1 MVGRGL
7 AAAAAVSALAVGAV
21 GAAASSGSSSVAPAQ
36 PAAKPNIVVIETD
49 DQTVES
55 LRVMPNVRNLLAAH
69 GTTFDN
75 SFASYALC
83 CPSRATFLTGQYA
96 HNHTVLGNRAPTGGH
111 YKLDHANALP
121 VWLQRAGYYTTQL
134 GKFLNQYGTRNP
146 REIPPGWSEWHASVD
161 PTTYRFYGY
170 TLNEGGALAT
180 FGNDAASY
188 QTDVYAAK
196 AVEIIRRRVSA
207 QQPLFLWFNPLAPHG
222 GGPRDADDPRNL
234 GTPSPAPRH
243 KDRFAAEA
251 LPAPPSL
258 NEADMSDKAS
268 FMRRRPLL
276 TQTRLAAI
284 RENYQQRLESLLAV
298 DEAVGSIVAALRT
311 SGELDRTLIIFTSDN
326 GFFHGEH
333 RIALGKVLY
342 YEPSIRVPL
351 ILRGPGVPKG
361 RHARQLVANIDLAPT
376 IVDAANAR
384 PGRRMDGRSLLPLA
398 RDRGLE
404 PGRDILIERGPDAQ
418 NPGSVWSAIRS
429 RNFLF
434 AQYANG
440 EQELYDLARDPH
452 QLASQHANPA
462 YARVKAS
469 LSARLTRLRACAG
482 AACRARPQLG
492 LALSYRA
499 GPRRCTRSSVRATV
513 TGADRRLG
521 QSAAFSVNGRHVATD
536 RRAPF
541 AVTIKRSRLSRARA
555 SLVRVRVGLAF
566 DRLATVDRAVRACR
580 R

>member
-1 MVGRGL
+1 MVGRVL
-7 AAAAAVSALAVGAV
+7 AAAVGVVALGVGV
-21 GAAASSGSSSVAPAQ
+21 IGAAASSGDSSAGPGQV
-36 PAAKPNIVVIETD
+36 KPNIVVIETD

-55 LRVMPNVRNLLAAH
+55 LRVMPNVRTLLAQQ
-69 GTTFDN
+69 GTTFAN

-83 CPSRATFLTGQYA
+83 CPSRATLLTGQYA
-96 HNHTVLGNRAPTGGH
+96 HNHTVLGNTAPNGGY
-111 YKLDHANALP
+111 YKLDHAKSLP

-134 GKFLNQYGTRNP
+134 GKYLNQYGTRNP

-180 FGNDAASY
+180 YGNNAASY

-207 QQPLFLWFNPLAPHG
+207 NQPLFLWFNPLAPHG

-243 KDRFAAEA
+243 QNRFAGEP
-251 LPAPPSL
+251 LPSPPSL

-268 FMRRRPLL
+268 FMRRRALL
-276 TQTRLAAI
+276 TQTRLAAV

-298 DEAVGSIVAALRT
+298 DEAVAAIVGALRA

-333 RIALGKVLY
+333 RIGLGKVFY

-361 RHARQLVANIDLAPT
+361 RRASQLVANIDLAPT

-384 PGRRMDGRSLLPLA
+384 ADRRMDGRSLLPLA

-418 NPGSVWSAIRS
+418 NPGAVWSAIRS
-429 RNFLF
+429 RNFLL

-469 LSARLTRLRACAG
+469 LAARLARLRACAG

-499 GPRRCTRSSVRATV
+499 GARRCARSSVRATL
-513 TGADRRLG
+513 TGADRRAG
-521 QSAAFSVNGRHVATD
+521 QTAAFYVNGRHVATD

-541 AVTIKRSRLSRARA
+541 AVTLKRSRFPRARA
-555 SLVRVRVGLAF
+555 SLVRVRVGLTF